1 MSTSVVLLSYK
12 EAENLKILLPQI
24 KKVFEEMNEEY
35 EILVIDSEKPTDDTK
50 EVCMNFG
57 VEYIPQEE
65 PYYAGAFR
73 TGIKYATKEKIQV
86 LDSDGSHN
94 PADIPAI
101 HKKFNEGNYDLVI
114 GSRYTNGGKTND
126 SKSSII
132 MSKLLNSVMKVCI
145 GVKANDISTSYRLYD
160 AKQLKNVH
168 LVRKNYDVLQEV
180 ILRMKKNKKDF
191 KIGEVPIEFNKRMFG
206 ESKRKLFKF
215 ICGYIVTV
223 FYLLCLRFDFIKSE
237 ENSNDKFATS

>member
-1 MSTSVVLLSYK
+1 
-12 EAENLKILLPQI
+12 
-24 KKVFEEMNEEY
+24 
-35 EILVIDSEKPTDDTK
+35 
-50 EVCMNFG
+50 
-57 VEYIPQEE
+57 
-65 PYYAGAFR
+65 
-73 TGIKYATKEKIQV
+73 
-86 LDSDGSHN
+86 
-94 PADIPAI
+94 
-101 HKKFNEGNYDLVI
+101 
-114 GSRYTNGGKTND
+114 
-126 SKSSII
+126 
-132 MSKLLNSVMKVCI
+132 MKVCI

-168 LVRKNYDVLQEV
+168 LVRNNYDVLQEV